1 MQVGVPSASL
11 RYTDSGVSR
20 SDSTSRTTGTRTRMP
35 GARGSGACGDCGDGD
50 ADLVT
55 RRFLGGRMGG
65 VDGGCMPPSP
75 TQVGKKAV
83 RECAGVHAPNVA
95 ALRGSRAGRARSEE
109 RHVGNEGEGTCGVRW
124 RWKY

>member
-75 TQVGKKAV
+75 TQVGK
-83 RECAGVHAPNVA
+83 N
-95 ALRGSRAGRARSEE
+95 RSEE
-109 RHVGNEGEGTCGVRW
+109 HTSELQSLMRISYAVFCLKKKKNIREKHEYATLYINRHTNN
-124 RWKY
+124 K